1 MTRPVPTTHI
11 VRELRLELSAMIFT
25 LGVIL
30 TVFAV
35 NHYIVVG
42 YAQLPGVL
50 QDIDRYL
57 GEWNVWLAVLGP
69 LLLFV
74 GGYYF
79 FDTIRKRREF
89 ERLIETDSKAKF
101 VRNQDRIEFLA
112 WILGRNYY
120 RRSEQKKAEFNL
132 K

>member
-1 MTRPVPTTHI
+1 MFFIAGI
-11 VRELRLELSAMIFT
+11 V
-25 LGVIL
+25 L
-30 TVFAV
+30 TVFVAD
-35 NHYIVVG
+35 HYFIPK
-42 YAQLPGVL
+42 ASLPSVL

-57 GEWNVWLAVLGP
+57 GEWNVYLTILGP
-69 LLLFV
+69 LLLLS

-101 VRNQDRIEFLA
+101 VRNQDRIEKLA
-112 WILGRNYY
+112 WLLGRNYY
-120 RRSEQKKAEFNL
+120 RKSEEKKVEFNL

>member
-1 MTRPVPTTHI
+1 MFFI
-11 VRELRLELSAMIFT
+11 AGI
-25 LGVIL
+25 IL
-30 TVFAV
+30 TVFV
-35 NHYIVVG
+35 IDHYFI
-42 YAQLPGVL
+42 AHENLPSVL

-57 GEWNVWLAVLGP
+57 GEWNIYLTVLGP
-69 LLLFV
+69 LLLFS

-112 WILGRNYY
+112 WLLGKDYY
-120 RRSEQKKAEFNL
+120 RRSEQKKVEFNL

>member
-1 MTRPVPTTHI
+1 MASGKLL
-11 VRELRLELSAMIFT
+11 RELRLELSAMFFIA
-25 LGVIL
+25 GIAL
-30 TVFAV
+30 TVFV
-35 NHYIVVG
+35 VDHYFI
-42 YAQLPGVL
+42 AKSSLPSLL

-57 GEWNVWLAVLGP
+57 GEWNVYLTVLGP
-69 LLLFV
+69 LLLLS

-101 VRNQDRIEFLA
+101 VRNQDRIERLA
-112 WILGRNYY
+112 WLLGDNYY
-120 RRSEQKKAEFNL
+120 RKSEQKKAEFNL